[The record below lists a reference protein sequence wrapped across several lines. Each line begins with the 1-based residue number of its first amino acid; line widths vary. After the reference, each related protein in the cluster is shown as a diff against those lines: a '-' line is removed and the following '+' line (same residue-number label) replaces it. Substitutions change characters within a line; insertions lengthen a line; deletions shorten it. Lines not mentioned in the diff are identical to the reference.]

1 MRIAFLGLLLANLV
15 AFGWSQ
21 WLAPSP
27 ASSPPAARPSGPGPA
42 RILLANERPAAS
54 PAVVTTPDVTDIT
67 ATTTASAT
75 TKVAAATHVVAAS
88 VAAAGSAGVAG
99 TAPASLSAAPT
110 AAGLAIAVLATPS
123 AAVAR
128 RCASM
133 GPFSDAEGLAQATAM
148 LQQDGYAPRQRAAN
162 GAVVDSYMVVIR
174 RLRNEADQARVVA
187 RLNRG
192 GLDDA
197 FAIPKLDDGHAVSV
211 GLFSQARR
219 AERRA
224 LAVGKM
230 GFKAEIVERTRP
242 DKVYWL
248 DFDLKT
254 PAAGS
259 ADPFAAGSADAA
271 QKWQVVACPAPAA
284 LG

>member
-21 WLAPSP
+21 WLAPGPTSSP
-27 ASSPPAARPSGPGPA
+27 AAVRPSSGSGPA
-42 RILLANERPAAS
+42 RILLANERPATS
-54 PAVVTTPDVTDIT
+54 PAAGTVSDMAAIT
-67 ATTTASAT
+67 AAT
-75 TKVAAATHVVAAS
+75 TAAATVTAAGAAV
-88 VAAAGSAGVAG
+88 VAAAGPAGVAG
-99 TAPASLSAAPT
+99 TTPAGLSAAPT
-110 AAGLAIAVLATPS
+110 GAGLAIAALS
-123 AAVAR
+123 APVPLPTAAR

-133 GPFSDAEGLAQATAM
+133 GPFSDAEGLAQVTAM
-148 LQQDGYAPRQRAAN
+148 LQQDGYAPRQRTAN

-174 RLRNEADQARVVA
+174 QLRNEADQARVVA

-219 AERRA
+219 AERRV

-242 DKVYWL
+242 GKVYWL

-259 ADPFAAGSADAA
+259 ADPFAAASADPA
-271 QKWQVVACPAPAA
+271 QKWQVVPCPAPGA